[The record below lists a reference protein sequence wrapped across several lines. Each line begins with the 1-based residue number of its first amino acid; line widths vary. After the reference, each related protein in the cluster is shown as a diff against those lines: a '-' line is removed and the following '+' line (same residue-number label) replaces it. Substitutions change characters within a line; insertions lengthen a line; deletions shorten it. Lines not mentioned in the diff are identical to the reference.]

1 MGIWDKLFGEFIDII
16 EWTDS
21 SVDTMVYRFP
31 RYGNEIKFGA
41 KLTVRESQVAV
52 FVSEGEVAD
61 ILGPGMYEL
70 ETKNLPI
77 LSTLQ
82 HWDHGFESPFKAEV
96 YFFNMRQFVDLKWG
110 TRNPIMMRD
119 KEFGMVRLRTF
130 GTYSIRIDDPARF
143 IREIVGTDGHFTV
156 DEISNQLRNLIVTRY
171 TNLLGSSDIPVLD
184 LAGNQEQL
192 GELLTQRIAPEFKE
206 YGLELTKVLVE
217 NISLPA
223 AVEEALDKRTSMGMI
238 GDLNKYIQFGAAE
251 ALQNSSSNG
260 VGSSV
265 GSAVEMGL
273 GFAMA
278 NKMAQDMAQAQTLPG
293 YAPNHAQ
300 NHATT
305 NNAPLNNIPENIQ
318 PGPPPLPDTNWYVA
332 IDRQSQGPF
341 DLNKLQQ
348 LASQH
353 LISPATLAWIDGMKN
368 WEAIEN
374 IEALDG
380 LFEEDSSTPPALPDS
395 KF

>member
-1 MGIWDKLFGEFIDII
+1 MGLWEKLFGEFIDII

-52 FVSEGEVAD
+52 FVSEGEIAD

-96 YFFNMRQFVDLKWG
+96 YFFNTKQFVDLKWG

-130 GTYSIRIDDPARF
+130 GTYSIRIDDPAKF
-143 IREIVGTDGHFTV
+143 IREIVGTDGHFTI
-156 DEISNQLRNLIVTRY
+156 DEISAQLRNLIVTRY
-171 TNLLGSSDIPVLD
+171 TDILGSSQIPVLD
-184 LAGNQEQL
+184 LAGNQQQL

-217 NISLPA
+217 NISLPP

-251 ALQNSSSNG
+251 SMQTGTSSG
-260 VGSSV
+260 T
-265 GSAVEMGL
+265 GSAIEMGL

-278 NKMAQDMAQAQTLPG
+278 NKMAQDMNTPHANSQETSTSLPK
-293 YAPNHAQ
+293 
-300 NHATT
+300 
-305 NNAPLNNIPENIQ
+305 
-318 PGPPPLPDTNWYVA
+318 PPPIPDTNWHVV
-332 IDRQSQGPF
+332 IDRQQRGPY
-341 DLNKLQQ
+341 DLNQ
-348 LASQH
+348 LRELVEKRQ
-353 LISPATLAWIDGMKN
+353 ITPGTLAWIDGMKT
-368 WEAIEN
+368 WESIES
-374 IEALDG
+374 IKALEG
-380 LFEEDSSTPPALPDS
+380 LFDTEEVVLPPPLP
-395 KF
+395 KK

>member
-1 MGIWDKLFGEFIDII
+1 MGLWDKLFGEFIDII

-21 SVDTMVYRFP
+21 SVDTMVYRFQ

-52 FVSEGEVAD
+52 FVSEGEIAD
-61 ILGPGMYEL
+61 VLGPGLYEL

-110 TRNPIMMRD
+110 TKNPIMMRD
-119 KEFGMVRLRTF
+119 KEFNMVRLRTF
-130 GTYSIRIDDPARF
+130 GTYNIRIDDPTQF

-156 DEISNQLRNLIVTRY
+156 DEISSQLRNLIVTRY
-171 TNLLGSSDIPVLD
+171 TDILGSADIPVLD
-184 LAGNQEQL
+184 LAGNQGQL
-192 GELLTQRIAPEFKE
+192 GDLLTKRIAPEFKD

-217 NISLPA
+217 NISLPP

-251 ALQNSSSNG
+251 SMQNG
-260 VGSSV
+260 TGGGT
-265 GSAVEMGL
+265 GSAIEMGL

-278 NKMAQDMAQAQTLPG
+278 NKMANELPQSTQTTTLP
-293 YAPNHAQ
+293 A
-300 NHATT
+300 
-305 NNAPLNNIPENIQ
+305 
-318 PGPPPLPDTNWYVA
+318 PPPLPDTNWHVA
-332 IDRQSQGPF
+332 IDGKTMGPYNLSQ
-341 DLNKLQQ
+341 LQQ
-348 LASQH
+348 LASSKQ
-353 LISPATLAWIDGMKN
+353 ISLGSLAWIDGM
-368 WEAIEN
+368 EAWQSIEK
-374 IEALDG
+374 ITALEG
-380 LFEEDSSTPPALPDS
+380 LFEEEEAATPPPLPKSSS
-395 KF
+395 KTSSEK